1 MTYIYTNNDTGEVY
15 KVYANSETEAF
26 IQVIEHLLTED
37 GSQSLIE
44 DALNIRVIDI
54 NQLKTL

>member
-1 MTYIYTNNDTGEVY
+1 MTYIYSNNDTGEVY
-15 KVYANSETEAF
+15 KINADSETEAF
-26 IQVIEHLLTED
+26 LQVIEHILSED
-37 GSQSLIE
+37 GYQSLIE

>member
-1 MTYIYTNNDTGEVY
+1 MTYIYSNNDTGEIY
-15 KVYANSETEAF
+15 KINADSETEAF
-26 IQVIEHLLTED
+26 LQVIEHILSED
-37 GSQSLIE
+37 GYQSLIE

>member
-15 KVYANSETEAF
+15 KINADSETEAF
-26 IQVIEHLLTED
+26 LQAIEHILSED
-37 GSQSLIE
+37 GCQSLIE

>member
-15 KVYANSETEAF
+15 KINADSETEAF
-26 IQVIEHLLTED
+26 LQVIEHILSED
-37 GSQSLIE
+37 GCQSLIE

>member
-37 GSQSLIE
+37 GYQSLIE